1 MSLQD
6 VDMQD
11 RDKSPSDE
19 KILTEPTYALRPS
32 RGNGKVVSMDRGQGA
47 AKESLTA
54 ALDAALRSA
63 DPELDQILCALEEIS
78 KGVKSGS
85 WNERNFE
92 NALQR
97 AAACAVRQALM
108 DREIR
113 SLAVTDE
120 LTGLYNRRGFLTAAT
135 HQLKLAQRQGVDA
148 LLLFCDVDSL
158 KQINDNFGHREGD
171 LALIRSADALDE
183 TFRDSDV
190 SARIGGDEFAVLALD
205 AANPS
210 RRAIMP
216 RIEESLKK
224 ANEPESRYRLSFSIG
239 AARFDPRSPTSLG
252 ELMVKA
258 DQEMYAHKRLR
269 RALRVG
275 RS

>member
-6 VDMQD
+6 ADMQD
-11 RDKSPSDE
+11 LDKSRADE
-19 KILTEPTYALRPS
+19 KVLTEPARAHRS
-32 RGNGKVVSMDRGQGA
+32 SSGNGKVVSMDRGQGA

-92 NALQR
+92 SALQR
-97 AAACAVRQALM
+97 AASCAVRQALM

-135 HQLKLAQRQGVDA
+135 HQLRLAHRQGVDA
-148 LLLFCDVDSL
+148 LLLFCDVDNL
-158 KQINDNFGHREGD
+158 KQINDTFGHQEGD

-183 TFRDSDV
+183 TFRNSDV
-190 SARIGGDEFAVLALD
+190 SARVGGDEFAVLALD
-205 AANPS
+205 ASNPN

-224 ANEPESRYRLSFSIG
+224 ANAAESRYKLSFSIG
-239 AARFDPRSPTSLG
+239 VARFDPRSPTSLG
-252 ELMVKA
+252 ELMAKA
-258 DQEMYAHKRLR
+258 DQEMYAHKRSR

-275 RS
+275 HS